1 MSGDLRAVGFA
12 EVRDRL
18 TGNCLKVHA
27 ALSLRGPSTCS
38 ELAAA
43 MGWPVTSVRPR
54 VTQLVDL
61 FHAQPTGIRRNHEH
75 EFRALSAAEAKQL
88 HDAAKSESE
97 FKPEPAENPNQLHLA
112 V

>member
-1 MSGDLRAVGFA
+1 MSTDLRAIGFA

-18 TGNCLKVHA
+18 RGNRLAVYT
-27 ALSLRGPSTCS
+27 ALVERGPSTGS
-38 ELAAA
+38 ELAAH
-43 MGWPVTSVRPR
+43 MKWSVLSTRPR
-54 VTQLVDL
+54 VVELCDM
-61 FHAQPTGIRRNHEH
+61 FHAQATGVRRNHEH

-88 HDAAKSESE
+88 HDAAKAESE